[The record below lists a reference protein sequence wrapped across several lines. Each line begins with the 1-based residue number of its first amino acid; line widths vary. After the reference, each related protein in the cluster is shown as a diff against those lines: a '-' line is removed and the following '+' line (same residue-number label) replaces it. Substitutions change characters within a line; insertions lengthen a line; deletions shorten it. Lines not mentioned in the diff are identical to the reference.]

1 GPHRA
6 PAAVRDPLP
15 PEGVSMTY
23 RVMFGGNEIGTQ
35 NVRIAQHDITGHVVV
50 EHDTKLEVRILFAV
64 AYTLEHRSRE
74 VWDGFTLKSL
84 KATTVENGKTTVV
97 DGAASDK
104 ELRIRSG
111 DTEVAVPL
119 DAVTS
124 DSFWIAAATE
134 SSSVVNAR
142 TGDAATPQVTKLE
155 DGRVNIKASFAHGPV
170 EATVRYDGDF
180 LAEAEIDDEGQTV
193 KLVRVDG

>member
-1 GPHRA
+1 
-6 PAAVRDPLP
+6 
-15 PEGVSMTY
+15 MTY
-23 RVMFGGNEIGTQ
+23 RVTFGGNEIGTQ
-35 NVRIAQHDITGHVVV
+35 KVRIAQHDTAGHVVV
-50 EHDTKLEVRILFAV
+50 EHETKLEVRILFAV
-64 AYTLEHRSRE
+64 AYTLDHRSRE

-84 KATTVENGKTTVV
+84 KATTVENGDTTVV
-97 DGAASDK
+97 DGAASEK

-111 DTEVAVPL
+111 DMEVSVPR

-124 DSFWIAAATE
+124 DSFWIAAATD

-142 TGDAATPQVTKLE
+142 TGDAAAPRVTDLG
-155 DGRVNIKASFAHGPV
+155 DGRLNIKANFAHGPV

-180 LAEAEIDDEGQTV
+180 LAEAEINDEGQTV